1 MIRRPPRAKRTD
13 TLFPYTTLF
22 RSRPQR
28 LAAVENAGALDEI
41 PELADVARP
50 VVPHQQR
57 KRGFVEA
64 AFGVGGHVTL
74 KMADE
79 RGDVLDAIG
88 EAGNLEHDHA
98 EAEEQV
104 FAEFAVGDRS
114 AKILMRRRDD
124 AHIDLAHLAAADAD
138 DRPVFE
144 HRSEAHTSELQ
155 SL

>member
-1 MIRRPPRAKRTD
+1 MW
-13 TLFPYTTLF
+13 
-22 RSRPQR
+22 
-28 LAAVENAGALDEI
+28 
-41 PELADVARP
+41 
-50 VVPHQQR
+50 
-57 KRGFVEA
+57 RGFVEA

-79 RGDVLDAIG
+79 RGDVLEAIG

-144 HRSEAHTSELQ
+144 HAEQLDLHVETHVADFVETVGAAVACLEIADAAGGGAGARAFFMDDELGLDRK
-155 SL
+155 STCLNSSP